1 MRHANLEKLKAL
13 RLFGMARALQELTGL
28 EDRGQLDF
36 DDQLAVLIER
46 EAADRTNAALELRL
60 KRAHLRQ
67 AACFEN
73 LDLKATRGLDKALIR
88 DLFTCRW
95 IAEHR
100 HLILAGATGT
110 GKSWIACALGNQAAR
125 EGYSV
130 LYTRLSRLLDEIAM
144 ARLGSG
150 VARLMRRV
158 AKVDLLILDDWA
170 MSDLTAAQRRDL
182 MEIVD
187 DRHDRGSIIL
197 ATQVPVDRW
206 HCVIGDPTYA
216 DAILDRIVHA
226 AYRIELKG
234 ESLRK
239 ARPDGA
245 TPATT
250 GINQPA
256 SYPKETTL
264 N

>member
-1 MRHANLEKLKAL
+1 MHHANLEKLRSL

-28 EDRGQLDF
+28 DDRGQLDF
-36 DDQLAVLIER
+36 EDQLALLIER
-46 EAADRTNAALELRL
+46 EAADRTNAALEMRL

-67 AACFEN
+67 AACLEN
-73 LDLKATRGLDKALIR
+73 LDLKATRGLDKGLIR

-100 HLILAGATGT
+100 HVILTGATGT
-110 GKSWIACALGNQAAR
+110 GKTWIACALGNQAAR
-125 EGYSV
+125 EGFSV
-130 LYTRLSRLLDEIAM
+130 LYTRLSRLLDDIAT

-150 VARLMRRV
+150 VGALMRRI

-170 MSDLTAAQRRDL
+170 MSELTAAQRRDL

-197 ATQVPVDRW
+197 ASQIPLTGW
-206 HCVIGDPTYA
+206 HRAIGDSTYA

-226 AYRIELKG
+226 AYRVELQG
-234 ESLRK
+234 DSLRK
-239 ARPDGA
+239 PARPGA
-245 TPATT
+245 ALPSSV
-250 GINQPA
+250 IEQPA
-256 SYPKETTL
+256 SHPKETTL

>member
-1 MRHANLEKLKAL
+1 MRHANLEKLKSL
-13 RLFGMARALQELTGL
+13 RLFGMARALDDLSGL
-28 EDRGQLDF
+28 ENRGQLDF

-46 EAADRTNAALELRL
+46 EVADRTNAALETRL

-67 AACFEN
+67 AACFKN
-73 LDLKATRGLDKALIR
+73 LDLKATRGLDKGLIR

-95 IAEHR
+95 IGEHR

-110 GKSWIACALGNQAAR
+110 GKTWIACALGNQAAR
-125 EGYSV
+125 EGHSV
-130 LYTRLSRLLDEIAM
+130 LYTRLSRLLDEIAT

-150 VARLMRRV
+150 TARLMRRV
-158 AKVDLLILDDWA
+158 AKVNLLILDDWA
-170 MSDLTAAQRRDL
+170 MSELTAAQRRDL

-206 HCVIGDPTYA
+206 HSAIGDPTYA
-216 DAILDRIVHA
+216 DAILDRIVHT

-239 ARPDGA
+239 ARPDSA
-245 TPATT
+245 TPASSA
-250 GINQPA
+250 IN
-256 SYPKETTL
+256 
-264 N
+264 